1 MLKTIFSRLL
11 QAIPLL
17 IVISFLVFGMIHLA
31 PFDAVD
37 AIIKPNMS
45 PGVVHVLRERYGLD
59 KPFLTQY
66 VLWLENFVMGHFGHS
81 IINQQDIGQA
91 LAERIP
97 NTVILVLPAYATS
110 VVIATVLGLIGG
122 RAPQSWAGRVIDT
135 VTAVGLATPSFWIAL
150 LLIYFLGYAA
160 NLFPLFGMGSA
171 HQPLDVVCH
180 MVLPYI
186 TLVVA
191 YFPELARYV
200 QSKTIGE
207 YQQDYVMVQRA
218 FGATERQILFH
229 HVLPNVL
236 LPIVTQIGQSLPLL
250 VTGAMITETVFSWPG
265 VGTYMM
271 DASVKLDYPVI
282 LAVMLLS
289 ATLVVIGNLL
299 ADVLYT
305 VVDPRVRR

>member
-66 VLWLENFVMGHFGHS
+66 VLWLENFIMGHFGHS

-150 LLIYFLGYAA
+150 LLIYFLG
-160 NLFPLFGMGSA
+160 
-171 HQPLDVVCH
+171 
-180 MVLPYI
+180 
-186 TLVVA
+186 
-191 YFPELARYV
+191 
-200 QSKTIGE
+200 
-207 YQQDYVMVQRA
+207 
-218 FGATERQILFH
+218 
-229 HVLPNVL
+229 
-236 LPIVTQIGQSLPLL
+236 
-250 VTGAMITETVFSWPG
+250 
-265 VGTYMM
+265 
-271 DASVKLDYPVI
+271 
-282 LAVMLLS
+282 
-289 ATLVVIGNLL
+289 
-299 ADVLYT
+299 
-305 VVDPRVRR
+305 